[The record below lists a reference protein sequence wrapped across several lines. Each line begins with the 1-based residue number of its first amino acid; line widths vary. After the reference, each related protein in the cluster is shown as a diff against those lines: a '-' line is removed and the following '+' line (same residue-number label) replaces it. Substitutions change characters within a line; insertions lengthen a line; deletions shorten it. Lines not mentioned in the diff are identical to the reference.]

1 MTSDCLP
8 HQVIRFELALAR
20 AEAEA
25 RGVALE
31 HSKAF
36 GLAAVDTAHATG
48 VHNGIQ
54 SLAAFERAWTGSPL
68 SGQHDHIRQLE
79 RAALAKPW
87 LDAYDDERRHLV
99 SQISPPSSCQISR
112 AIASSRELSPAPP
125 APPPPPPPPPMPP
138 PPPAPVYKVA
148 ATLFTPNRASPPATA
163 PSSTPLLDAA
173 AARFLAARPRDPDA
187 RLLMHELTDTKAR
200 W

>member
-112 AIASSRELSPAPP
+112 ALASSRELSPAL
-125 APPPPPPPPPMPP
+125 AH
-138 PPPAPVYKVA
+138 
-148 ATLFTPNRASPPATA
+148 RRQSSPH
-163 PSSTPLLDAA
+163 SVS
-173 AARFLAARPRDPDA
+173 
-187 RLLMHELTDTKAR
+187 KYCS
-200 W
+200 